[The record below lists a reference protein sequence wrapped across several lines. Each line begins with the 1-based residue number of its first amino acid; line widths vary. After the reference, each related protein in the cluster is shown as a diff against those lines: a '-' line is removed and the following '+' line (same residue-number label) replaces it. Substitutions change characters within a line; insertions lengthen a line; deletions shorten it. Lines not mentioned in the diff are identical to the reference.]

1 MTIDL
6 SNKTVLITGA
16 SKGIGASA
24 AEVLHGLGAN
34 VVLMA
39 RGQAAIDALAAKLGA
54 GRALAVAGDV
64 GDYAAVRG
72 AVEQAVATFGSL
84 DVVVNNAG
92 VIEPVARLEDSDPTQ
107 WAKVVEI
114 NLMGVY
120 NGMHAAFEPLK
131 ASGGTIINISSGAA
145 LNALEGWS
153 HYCATKAA
161 VLSLTRSGEKEW
173 GPLGIT
179 VVGLSPGTVATD
191 MQVVIKKSG
200 VNPISTLEWS
210 DHIPPEW
217 VARTIAYLCTDA
229 AKPHAGTDFSL
240 KTEEG
245 RRAVGL
251 TA

>member
-1 MTIDL
+1 MTHA
-6 SNKTVLITGA
+6 NKTILITGA
-16 SKGIGASA
+16 SKGIGAAA

-39 RGQAAIDALAAKLGA
+39 RGQSGLDALVARLGPD
-54 GRALAVAGDV
+54 RVLPVTGDV
-64 GDYAAVRG
+64 ADYQTVKS
-72 AVEQAVATFGSL
+72 AVEQATMTFGGL
-84 DVVVNNAG
+84 DAVVNNAG
-92 VIEPVARLEDSDPTQ
+92 VIDPVARLEDSDPAE

-120 NGMHAAFEPLK
+120 NGMHAAFEALK
-131 ASGGTIINISSGAA
+131 TSGGTVVNISSGAA

-161 VLSLTRSGEKEW
+161 VLSLTRGGHKEW

-179 VVGLSPGTVATD
+179 VVGMSPGTVATD
-191 MQVVIKKSG
+191 MQVVIKQSG
-200 VNPISTLEWS
+200 VNPISKLEWS
-210 DHIPPEW
+210 DHIPAQW
-217 VARTIAYLCTDA
+217 AGRAIAFLCTEAGA
-229 AKPHAGTDFSL
+229 AYAGTDFSL

-251 TA
+251 LD

>member
-24 AEVLHGLGAN
+24 AETLHRLGAN

-39 RGQAAIDALAAKLGA
+39 RGREALEALAGSLG
-54 GRALAVAGDV
+54 GKRALVVAGDV
-64 GDYAAVRG
+64 CDYAAVKD
-72 AVEQAVATFGSL
+72 AVDQAVAYFGGL
-84 DVVVNNAG
+84 DAVVNNAG
-92 VIEPVARLEDSDPTQ
+92 VIDPIARLEESDPTA

-120 NGMHAAFEPLK
+120 NGMHAAFEPLR

-145 LNALEGWS
+145 TNALEGWS

-161 VLSLTRSGEKEW
+161 VLSLTRSGHKEW

-179 VVGLSPGTVATD
+179 VVGLSPGTVATN
-191 MQVVIKKSG
+191 MQVLIKESG
-200 VNPISTLEWS
+200 VNPISTLEWG

-217 VARTIAYLCTDA
+217 AAQAIAYLCTDG

-245 RRAVGL
+245 RREAGL
-251 TA
+251 LD

>member
-6 SNKTVLITGA
+6 ANQTILITGA
-16 SKGIGASA
+16 SKGIGAAA

-39 RGQAAIDALAAKLGA
+39 RGQEALAALSAKLGD
-54 GRALAVAGDV
+54 GRVLAITGDV
-64 GDYAAVRG
+64 CDYSAVKD
-72 AVEQAVATFGSL
+72 AVDQAVSTFGSL

-92 VIEPVARLEDSDPTQ
+92 VIDPVARLEDSDPTA

-161 VLSLTRSGEKEW
+161 VLSLTRSGHKEW

-191 MQVVIKKSG
+191 MQVVIKKSAM
-200 VNPISTLEWS
+200 NPIAQLEWS
-210 DHIPPEW
+210 DHIPPKW
-217 VARTIAYLCTDA
+217 AGRAIAYLCTDGA
-229 AKPHAGTDFSL
+229 QAHAGTDFSL

-245 RRAVGL
+245 RREAGL
-251 TA
+251 ID

>member
-34 VVLMA
+34 VVMMA
-39 RGQAAIDALAAKLGA
+39 RGQAAIEALAAKLGA
-54 GRALAVAGDV
+54 GRTLAVAGDV
-64 GDYAAVRG
+64 GDYAAVRS

-229 AKPHAGTDFSL
+229 AKPHGGTDFSL

-245 RRAVGL
+245 RLAVGL